1 MRRHLWLGVGL
12 VLLTAGANRLGA
24 ADATEDS
31 AKEVKAQLQM
41 LNEAFK
47 KGDVEALRR
56 LLADEH
62 VAITAYYGR
71 PMTKAEQI
79 KSLPDFKNT
88 EYTADDMKVTMVTK
102 DVGLVTYRL
111 TQKGTFGGKEVT
123 PKAYACAVW
132 VNRGGKWQEITYQET
147 PLDGK

>member
-24 ADATEDS
+24 ADATEDA
-31 AKEVKAQLQM
+31 AKEVKAQNQM

-47 KGDVEALRR
+47 KGDLEALGR

-79 KSLPDFKNT
+79 KSLADFKNT
-88 EYTADDMKVTMVTK
+88 EYTPADMKVTMVTK
-102 DVGLVTYRL
+102 DVGMVTYRL
-111 TQKGTFGGKEVT
+111 TQKGTYQGKELT

-132 VNRGGKWQEITYQET
+132 VS
-147 PLDGK
+147 